1 MRKSFAL
8 GLGLSAA
15 LVATAALARPPGP
28 DEIGEFDFYF
38 DAAGN
43 VVGQAELSCS
53 GVYTESGVRTAKYSS
68 GHMVCPPPRD

>member
-28 DEIGEFDFYF
+28 DEIGEFYVYF
-38 DAAGN
+38 DAAGT

-53 GVYTESGVRTAKYSS
+53 DVYTETGVRTAKYSS
-68 GHMVCPPPRD
+68 GHMSCPPPRD